1 MADKNV
7 DVSLNTAGQ
16 FDYSQRSVGA
26 YRGDRII
33 WKVKKKDQNVPFA
46 VIIKA
51 SVTPLEKNSYQLLPG
66 ANKIE
71 GIVRDD
77 AEPGSYPYAVCVVDG
92 TNLLMDDPE
101 IIIRPPKG
109 G

>member
-7 DVSLNTAGQ
+7 DVSLSLARQ
-16 FDYSQRSVGA
+16 FDYSERSIGA
-26 YRGDRII
+26 YRGDKII
-33 WKVKKKDQNVPFA
+33 WKVKKKDQNLPFA

-51 SVTPLEKNSYQLLPG
+51 SVTPLEKSYYELLPG

-77 AEPGSYPYAVCVVDG
+77 AEPGAYPYAMCVADG
-92 TNLLMDDPE
+92 TNVLVDDPE

-109 G
+109 K